1 MRQWHRTQKSKGPSI
16 VPDLSTASPL
26 TTPTST
32 GSTKAMFQWDDLP
45 ETVVDMA
52 GWGQGPND
60 PPNFR
65 ALRQKLGL

>member
-1 MRQWHRTQKSKGPSI
+1 
-16 VPDLSTASPL
+16 
-26 TTPTST
+26 
-32 GSTKAMFQWDDLP
+32 MFQWDDLP

-65 ALRQKLGL
+65 ALRQKLDL